1 MLDALDP
8 NVINWFDTLI
18 AQGYITQRKDC
29 NIMLE
34 HVNPVSVV
42 VTPSFEVYNSYG
54 DIHAWEVIGYFE
66 EHMKHPNDSSRIEF
80 LRNKFSATVM
90 R

>member
-1 MLDALDP
+1 MEELDP
-8 NVINWFDTLI
+8 EVDEWIDSLI
-18 AQGYITQRKDC
+18 QSGYETKHSEC

-54 DIHAWEVIGYFE
+54 DIHACEVIGYFE
-66 EHMKHPNDSSRIEF
+66 KHMKHPNDSARSEF

>member
-1 MLDALDP
+1 MEELNPDVA
-8 NVINWFDTLI
+8 NWIDSLI
-18 AQGYITQRKDC
+18 ESGYVTKHSEC

-34 HVNPVSVV
+34 LVNPVSVV

-54 DIHAWEVIGYFE
+54 AIHAWEVIRYFE
-66 EHMKHPNDSSRIEF
+66 EHMQHPNESARSEF

>member
-1 MLDALDP
+1 MDELDP
-8 NVINWFDTLI
+8 VVDKLINSLI
-18 AQGYITQRKDC
+18 GSGYVTKHSEC

-34 HVNPVSVV
+34 CVNPVSVV

-54 DIHAWEVIGYFE
+54 AIHAWEVIGYFE
-66 EHMKHPNDSSRIEF
+66 EHMKHPNDSARSEF
-80 LRNKFSATVM
+80 LRNKLSATVM

>member
-1 MLDALDP
+1 MEELDTEVDEW
-8 NVINWFDTLI
+8 IESLI
-18 AQGYITQRKDC
+18 QSGYVTKHSEC

-34 HVNPVSVV
+34 HVNPVAVV

-54 DIHAWEVIGYFE
+54 AIHAWEVIGYFE
-66 EHMKHPNDSSRIEF
+66 EHMKHPNDSARSEF
-80 LRNKFSATVM
+80 IRKKFIATVM

>member
-1 MLDALDP
+1 MDKFF
-8 NVINWFDTLI
+8 NWVGLRYKTFGVQYHAWVRD
-18 AQGYITQRKDC
+18 
-29 NIMLE
+29 
-34 HVNPVSVV
+34 PVSVV

-66 EHMKHPNDSSRIEF
+66 EHMKHPNDSARSEF
-80 LRNKFSATVM
+80 LRNKLSATVM